1 MFQGSQ
7 SVAILL
13 AVTVTGGLTEVPQTA
28 VQEQTLTAQAFAA
41 SCQQTLAQ
49 NDHDFSAG
57 VSAAAGCGCFAANLA
72 QNTGA
77 DLAATSLLLREVVAS
92 DSTREPDWAA
102 IATTVGVDDMKLGQL
117 LQMTNSAIGMCMKA

>member
-1 MFQGSQ
+1 MFQSLQ

-28 VQEQTLTAQAFAA
+28 ASAPLTTQAFAA

-49 NDHDFSAG
+49 SDHDFSAG
-57 VSAAAGCGCFAANLA
+57 VSAADGCGCFAATLA
-72 QNTGA
+72 QNTSA
-77 DLAATSLLLREVVAS
+77 DLAATDLLLREVIAS
-92 DSTREPDWAA
+92 DNTQEPDWSA